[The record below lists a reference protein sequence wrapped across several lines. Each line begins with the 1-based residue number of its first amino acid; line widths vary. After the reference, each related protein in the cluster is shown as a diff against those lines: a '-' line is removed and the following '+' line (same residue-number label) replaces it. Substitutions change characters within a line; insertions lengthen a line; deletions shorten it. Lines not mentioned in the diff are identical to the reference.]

1 MDVRKISEYMT
12 VHFIAVSE
20 YARLVTVLG
29 QQNFLKSVDIF
40 KVTKNENPNQKLTNL

>member
-1 MDVRKISEYMT
+1 MGVSSISEYLT

-29 QQNFLKSVDIF
+29 QQSFLKSVNTF
-40 KVTKNENPNQKLTNL
+40 KVTKNEKPK